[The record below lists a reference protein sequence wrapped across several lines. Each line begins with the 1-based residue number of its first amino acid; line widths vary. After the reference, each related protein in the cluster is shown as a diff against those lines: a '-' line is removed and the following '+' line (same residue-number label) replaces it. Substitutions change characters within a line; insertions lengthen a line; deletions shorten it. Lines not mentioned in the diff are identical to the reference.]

1 VRQSTSSKNKFNTN
15 QNKEGPKGLFFYLM
29 NKLLEIGEDISASIG
44 SIFMIHILNVETIDL
59 MAKIVAIGCQMAI
72 AGATIYG
79 ILAKIKD
86 NNKKEE

>member
-1 VRQSTSSKNKFNTN
+1 MGST
-15 QNKEGPKGLFFYLM
+15 
-29 NKLLEIGEDISASIG
+29 

-59 MAKIVAIGCQMAI
+59 VAQIVAIGCQIAI